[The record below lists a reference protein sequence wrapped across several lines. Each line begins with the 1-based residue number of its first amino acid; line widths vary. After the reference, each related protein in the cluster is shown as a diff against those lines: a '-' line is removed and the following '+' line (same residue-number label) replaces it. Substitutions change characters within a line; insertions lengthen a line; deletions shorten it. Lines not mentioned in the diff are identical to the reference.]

1 MENLKTIIVE
11 SKTEI
16 KIDELP
22 VILADKTQMIQVF
35 QNLLANAVKFQVKDN
50 IPEIRISA
58 ERKTDEWLFS
68 VKDNGIGISKEGQTK
83 IFDMFYRVSDETDG
97 TGLGLFLVKE
107 TIEKLKTTYVSKRK
121 SYSEELSRVKQ
132 SVTERVAT
140 QINQYVRDFSEENKY
155 DIVLGA
161 NGSANIWYSVEK
173 NDITKELIA
182 YANKKYDNKKN

>member
-1 MENLKTIIVE
+1 MKIVSIINMIGVLGIAAFLFYNKMNEKKIVYVNNGELLAGFKMSVE
-11 SKTEI
+11 SSNDVKEIEIAKQAVLDSLLNEI
-16 KIDELP
+16 KM
-22 VILADKTQMIQVF
+22 VT
-35 QNLLANAVKFQVKDN
+35 NVKD
-50 IPEIRISA
+50 
-58 ERKTDEWLFS
+58 
-68 VKDNGIGISKEGQTK
+68 
-83 IFDMFYRVSDETDG
+83 
-97 TGLGLFLVKE
+97 KE